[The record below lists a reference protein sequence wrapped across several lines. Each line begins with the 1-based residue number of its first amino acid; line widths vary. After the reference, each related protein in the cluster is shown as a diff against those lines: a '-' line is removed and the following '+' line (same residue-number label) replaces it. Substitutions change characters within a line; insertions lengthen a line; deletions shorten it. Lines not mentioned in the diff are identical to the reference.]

1 MSRTHPISLLAVT
14 FAVIAVLAGL
24 SLARGGLYMDR
35 YEGDVLHLI
44 EIVVRIAEGQRPHL
58 DFMTPIGVLAT
69 WPIAVFVEAGF
80 GIGMSIH
87 LAQLSVALVLA
98 LPVFWAGWTRFSP
111 GFAYVY
117 VVFCMVLALALVHGE
132 ADPNVS
138 MSMHY
143 NRWAWGFSFVALAL
157 AFLPARGDETPLI
170 DGILIGAAL
179 AVVVLVKV
187 TYVVALAP
195 GIIIALLAR
204 GAVRSLLIA
213 LVSGV
218 ITLGIVTLIMG
229 WQFWPAYAGDL
240 IATATSEARPHPG
253 RTLNKVLT
261 APMFLGAHLLVL
273 LAVVMLRQGGKPQQG
288 LALLVLF
295 PGLVY
300 ITYQNFGNDP
310 QWLLVMGLM
319 LLMVRPDAGERNAW
333 GWDLRQGVMLAAV
346 AMLAVISPSFLNMG
360 YSPFRHFSDDLS
372 EYVRIFPNSD
382 QHADFYTSGERAYQV
397 NQQIAGERPGAGL
410 EQFSELTER
419 GELAVL
425 NGETLPA
432 CGIQNGLIAYYLATV
447 EQLEQ
452 NGFADGS
459 AIMMTDLLS
468 NLPLFS
474 DGISWVKGGAPWRY
488 DGVPGVDNADY
499 VLVPLC
505 AINERSRRAILQGIR
520 DAEITLREVHRNPLF
535 VLLEKA

>member
-1 MSRTHPISLLAVT
+1 MNRAHPVRLLMAI
-14 FAVIAVLAGL
+14 FALIAVLGGL

-69 WPIAVFVEAGF
+69 WPIAVFVKAGF
-80 GIGMSIH
+80 GIGVSIH
-87 LAQLSVALVLA
+87 LAQISVAVVLA

-111 GFAYVY
+111 GFAYIY
-117 VVFCMVLALALVHGE
+117 ALFCMVLALALVHGE

-143 NRWAWGFSFVALAL
+143 NRWAWAFSFVALAL
-157 AFLPARGDETPLI
+157 AFLPARGRETALI
-170 DGILIGAAL
+170 DGALIGVAL
-179 AVVVLVKV
+179 AIVVLVKV
-187 TYVVALAP
+187 TYIVALAP
-195 GIIIALLAR
+195 GIIVALLVR
-204 GAVRSLLIA
+204 GAGRTLAVA

-218 ITLGIVTLIMG
+218 VTLALVTLIMG
-229 WQFWPAYAGDL
+229 WQFWPAYVGDL
-240 IATATSEARPHPG
+240 IATATSEARAHPG
-253 RTLNKVLT
+253 RPLNKVLT
-261 APMFLGAHLLVL
+261 APMFLGAHMLVL
-273 LAVVMLRQGGKPQQG
+273 LCVVMLRQGGRPQQG

-310 QWLLVMGLM
+310 QWLLLIGLM
-319 LLMVRPDAGERNAW
+319 MLMVRPAPGEQNAW
-333 GWDLRQGVMLAAV
+333 GWDLRQGVTLAAV
-346 AMLAVISPSFLNMG
+346 AMLALISPSFFNMG
-360 YSPFRHFSDDLS
+360 YSPFRHFTDDRA
-372 EYVRIFPNSD
+372 EYVKIFPNST
-382 QHADFYTSGERAYQV
+382 QHDDFYTSGERAFQV

-410 EQFSELTER
+410 EQFAALSER

-432 CGIQNGLIAYYLATV
+432 CGIQNGLIAYYTATV
-447 EQLEQ
+447 EQLEAH
-452 NGFADGS
+452 GFADGS
-459 AIMMTDLLS
+459 SIMMADLLS

-488 DGVPGVDNADY
+488 DGVPGVENADY

-505 AINERSRRAILQGIR
+505 AVNERSRRAILQGIR
-520 DAEITLREVHRNPLF
+520 DRDITLREVHRNPLF